1 MSKVYLDLK
10 KTPIKTLNK
19 GLIFYFSSE
28 FYKKKFIENVNKY
41 IHEENLKLKNKY
53 KISNICDL
61 FLAVSYYKKVEKR
74 GFRVY
79 DSVNKKEITAKT
91 IFGNYIIS
99 Y

>member
-10 KTPIKTLNK
+10 KTPFKTLNK

-41 IHEENLKLKNKY
+41 IHEESLKIRNKY
-53 KISNICDL
+53 KIGNILDL
-61 FLAVSYYKKVEKR
+61 FLAVSYYKKIEKR

-79 DSVNKKEITAKT
+79 DSVNKKEITEKS
-91 IFGNYIIS
+91 IFGNHIIS